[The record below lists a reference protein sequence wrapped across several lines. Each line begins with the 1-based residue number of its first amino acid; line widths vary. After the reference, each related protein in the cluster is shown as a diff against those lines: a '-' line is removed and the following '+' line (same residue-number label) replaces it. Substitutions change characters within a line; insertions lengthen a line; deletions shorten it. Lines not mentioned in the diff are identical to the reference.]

1 MKHSGTIGIA
11 LCSALMCV
19 PMAAARQAASS
30 TGNVGVSIDLKVG
43 ETAYAFNGRASCFH
57 LPSANIMGV
66 SGENW
71 QVAQKEPERSVVLSF
86 LKPATG
92 GEAMFSLHVT
102 TGATKYVTNTIVFRR
117 GAAKPPTEGSGSAK
131 FEPAGKGGTF
141 TIDATAVNGAK
152 VTGTIKCD
160 GFTARREV
168 GGE

>member
-11 LCSALMCV
+11 LFAVLMLV
-19 PMAAARQAASS
+19 PIAAARQAASS
-30 TGNVGVSIDLKVG
+30 SGKVGVSIDFKV
-43 ETAYAFNGRASCFH
+43 EDTAYAFNGPASCFYM
-57 LPSANIMGV
+57 PKANIMSV
-66 SGENW
+66 SGEHW
-71 QVAQKEPERSVVLSF
+71 QVAQQAPERSVVLSF
-86 LKPATG
+86 LKPADG
-92 GEAMFSLHVT
+92 GEDMFSLHVT
-102 TGATKYVTNTIVFRR
+102 TGGKKYVTNTIVFRR

-141 TIDATAVNGAK
+141 TVDATAVNGAK